1 MLTPEVQAEILALY
15 YAEKKSIRSIAN
27 KFATTRDSV
36 RRVIKRRAVHL
47 APKIGVRS
55 SILDPFK
62 DEIKRLLLIDPK
74 CPGTAIMNRMRE
86 LGYTGGISIL
96 SDHLKLTR
104 AERFRAREGFLRLD
118 FEPGECAQVDWG
130 EFGDMFGSGI
140 KIHVFA
146 MVLCHSRLLYI
157 EFTRSEKF
165 EDFIRCHENAFKY
178 FGGVPRE
185 CWYDNLKTAVTE
197 RLGALVKF
205 NARFMAYMG
214 HHNIRPHAC
223 NVASGNEKGRV
234 EDAIKYIRMN
244 FFAGREFKD
253 FTDLKTQSII
263 WRDNIANKREHRSL
277 QRVVRLVFEST
288 EKPKLLVMNPSAYE
302 TDEIFSRVITPDF
315 HFIYETNRYSVPWTL
330 VGMAVT
336 VRVNPNELKIY
347 YHEKMVTSHERSYLK
362 NQVLTIESHRAGL
375 LERKPG
381 GTRDAWQISSVKALG
396 PVMKDYIDLLRA
408 GHRSVRSELKKILA
422 LSTIYGADSVHL
434 ACEGLLANSIIGVD
448 ALEMALKSA
457 HHPKGDKALNPAPIN
472 FNNEKL
478 NRIVPAVDLRRY
490 DALLFEHQN
499 DSAQKTDEEKDA
511 RNDNETK

>member
-1 MLTPEVQAEILALY
+1 M
-15 YAEKKSIRSIAN
+15 
-27 KFATTRDSV
+27 
-36 RRVIKRRAVHL
+36 
-47 APKIGVRS
+47 
-55 SILDPFK
+55 SIL
-62 DEIKRLLLIDPK
+62 
-74 CPGTAIMNRMRE
+74 
-86 LGYTGGISIL
+86 Y
-96 SDHLKLTR
+96 DHLRCTR
-104 AERFRAREGFLRLD
+104 AERIRPREGFLRLE

-130 EFGDMFGSGI
+130 EFGDMFGNGI

-185 CWYDNLKTAVTE
+185 CWYDNLGSAVTE
-197 RLGALVKF
+197 RLGSLVKF

-244 FFAGREFKD
+244 FYAGREFRD
-253 FTDLKTQSII
+253 FIDLKTQSIL

-277 QRVVRLVFEST
+277 KRVVRLVFESI
-288 EKPKLLVMNPSAYE
+288 EKSKLLTMNPGAYE

-330 VGMAVT
+330 VGIAVT

-347 YHEKMVTSHERSYLK
+347 YHERIVCSHARSFLK
-362 NQVLTIESHRAGL
+362 NKVFTIESHQTGL

-381 GTRDAWQISSVKALG
+381 GTRDAWQVTSVKALG
-396 PVMKDYIDLLRA
+396 PAMKDYIDLLKA

-422 LSTIYGADSVHL
+422 LSTIYGAESVN
-434 ACEGLLANSIIGVD
+434 AASEALLASSIIGVD
-448 ALEMALKSA
+448 ALEMALKTA
-457 HHPKGDKALNPAPIN
+457 HHPKGEHAFNPAPIN
-472 FNNEKL
+472 FINEKL

-490 DALLFEHQN
+490 DALLFEHEN
-499 DSAQKTDEEKDA
+499 ESASKTNEEKDDGT
-511 RNDNETK
+511 RDDGTK